1 MQAVTALGGHH
12 TLGHHVGYAHERDC
26 IVPAVTVVLYGATGY
41 TGRLVTEELRR
52 RGVPHLLSG
61 RDIGKLAELAGAHGS
76 AFQAAALDD
85 DAALRSLLADA
96 AVVINCAGPFTAA
109 GDGVVRAAVA
119 TRTHYVDSTGEQPFI
134 QAIFERHGPDAE
146 RAGVALVPAL
156 GFDYAPGDCIA
167 HLTARGHEPLAEIV
181 VAYAVKGFG
190 ASRGTMR
197 STLDIMGGSQAVYED
212 RQWREAGAGADRASF
227 DFGPPIGR
235 LPVVR
240 YPAGEV
246 VTVPRHTRTGRVT
259 TLLSAATIAPHP
271 ALAAVV
277 PYTVPAMA
285 VALRTPL
292 RGLLRRA
299 VGALPEGPSEEERR
313 AAAFTIVAQA
323 RGEDGR
329 TARGVVRG
337 TDVYGLTA
345 VALVHGAETMAGAG
359 YDRAGALGPAAAFDP
374 AAFLNR
380 LGDHGLSWELG

>member
-1 MQAVTALGGHH
+1 M
-12 TLGHHVGYAHERDC
+12 
-26 IVPAVTVVLYGATGY
+26 TVVLYGATGY
-41 TGRLVTEELRR
+41 TGRLVTGELRR
-52 RGVPHLLSG
+52 RGAPHVLSG
-61 RDIGKLAELAGAHGS
+61 RDAGKLEKLAAGHDATVR
-76 AFQAAALDD
+76 AVALDD
-85 DAALRSLLADA
+85 DAGLRSLLADA
-96 AVVINCAGPFTAA
+96 SVVINCAGPFTVA
-109 GDGVVRAAVA
+109 GDGLARAAVA

-134 QAIFERHGPDAE
+134 RAIFERHGADAE

-167 HLTARGHEPLAEIV
+167 HLTARGREPLEDLV
-181 VAYAVKGFG
+181 VAYAVEGFG

-197 STLDIMGGSQAVYED
+197 STLAIMGGSQAVYED
-212 RQWREAGAGADRASF
+212 GHWRDESPRAERASF

-235 LPVVR
+235 CPVVR

-246 VTVPRHTRTGRVT
+246 ITVPRHTRTRRVT
-259 TLLSAATIAPHP
+259 TLLTAGTVALHP
-271 ALAAVV
+271 ALAGVV

-285 VALRTPL
+285 KALRTPL
-292 RGLLRRA
+292 RGLLEHA
-299 VGALPEGPSEEERR
+299 VDALPEGPGEDARR
-313 AAAFTIVAQA
+313 AAAFTIVAHA

-329 TARGVVRG
+329 GARGVVRG

-374 AAFLNR
+374 AAFLDR